1 MATVI
6 TKLSNGNVQIVYPD
20 GETKILN
27 PCCNVTSKVFKHDDN
42 CVGIETNGGT
52 LHLIDWT
59 TVDTEA
65 STKEAFAIELAT
77 DYFFDLTQE
86 PLS

>member
-1 MATVI
+1 MATVL

-27 PCCNVTSKVFKHDDN
+27 PCCNVISKVQGKDDS

-65 STKEAFAIELAT
+65 ITKEAFAIELAT
-77 DYFFDLTQE
+77 TYFFDLVQAV
-86 PLS
+86 S